1 LLKFIGY
8 NLLKFININGEVVL
22 GYDLD
27 KKLVIA
33 ISSRALFDLEEENKI
48 FEEKGLDE
56 YYKYQIDNEDLLPK
70 KGTGFRLVKNLLNIN
85 NDFPN
90 DKQVEVIIM
99 SRNNSATSLR
109 ITKAIQDYKLDIQR
123 SAWSG
128 GNEISKYLKPFKV
141 DLFLSANEKD
151 VQDAINEGIAAAR
164 ILPYEDVDSENIN
177 QVKIAFDGDAVLFSE
192 ESEIIYKTQGLEAF
206 LKFEKENANN
216 PLNYGPFAQL
226 LRVISNIQAKYPE
239 EKTPIR
245 TALIT
250 ARNSPA
256 HERVIRTLNQWGVR
270 LDEAFFLGG
279 VDKYEVVKAFG
290 ADIFF
295 DDQDVH
301 LESTSKLTPSAKV
314 LYKKES
320 ILNRI

>member
-1 LLKFIGY
+1 LYNISKKGY
-8 NLLKFININGEVVL
+8 VL
-22 GYDLD
+22 GYDLN

-33 ISSRALFDLEEENKI
+33 ISSRALFNLEDENKI

-56 YYKYQIDNEDLLPK
+56 YYKYQIENEDLLPK
-70 KGTGFRLVKNLLNIN
+70 KGTGFRLVKNLLRIN
-85 NDFPN
+85 EDFPN

-109 ITKAIQDYKLDIQR
+109 ITKSIEKYKLDIQR

-128 GNEISKYLKPFKV
+128 GSDISKYLKPFKV

-151 VQDAINEGIAAAR
+151 VQNAINEGIAAAR
-164 ILPYEDVDSENIN
+164 ILPYEEFEEEFSN

-206 LKFEKENANN
+206 LEYEKKNALN
-216 PLNYGPFAQL
+216 PMKNGPFAQL
-226 LRVISNIQAKYPE
+226 LRVISNIQAKYPQE
-239 EKTPIR
+239 QTPIR

-256 HERVIRTLNQWGVR
+256 HERVIRTLSQWGVR

-301 LESTSKLTPSAKV
+301 LENTSKVAPSAKV
-314 LYKKES
+314 PYKTDS
-320 ILNRI
+320 ILSNI

>member
-1 LLKFIGY
+1 M
-8 NLLKFININGEVVL
+8 
-22 GYDLD
+22 GYDLN

-33 ISSRALFDLEEENKI
+33 ISSRALFNLEDENKI

-56 YYKYQIDNEDLLPK
+56 YYKYQIQNEDLLPK
-70 KGTGFRLVKNLLNIN
+70 KGTGFRLVKNLLRIN
-85 NDFPN
+85 EDFPD

-109 ITKAIQDYKLDIQR
+109 ITKSIEKYNLDIQR

-128 GNEISKYLKPFKV
+128 GNDISKYLKPFKV
-141 DLFLSANEKD
+141 DLFLSANEQD
-151 VQDAINEGIAAAR
+151 VQNAINEGIAAAR
-164 ILPYEDVDSENIN
+164 ILPYEEFEEEFSN

-206 LKFEKENANN
+206 LEYEKKNALN
-216 PLNYGPFAQL
+216 PMKNGPFAQL
-226 LRVISNIQAKYPE
+226 LRVISNIQAKYPQE
-239 EKTPIR
+239 QTPIR

-256 HERVIRTLNQWGVR
+256 HERVIRTLSQWGVR

-301 LESTSKLTPSAKV
+301 LENTSKVAPSAKV
-314 LYKKES
+314 PYKTDS
-320 ILNRI
+320 ILSNI

>member
-1 LLKFIGY
+1 MS
-8 NLLKFININGEVVL
+8 
-22 GYDLD
+22 YDLN

-33 ISSRALFDLEEENKI
+33 ISSRALFNLEEENKI

-56 YYKYQIDNEDLLPK
+56 YYKYQIENEDLQLK
-70 KGTGFRLVKNLLNIN
+70 KGTGFRLVKNLLKIN
-85 NDFPN
+85 EDFPD
-90 DKQVEVIIM
+90 DKQVEVIVM

-109 ITKAIQDYKLDIQR
+109 ITKSIEKYQLDIAR

-128 GNEISKYLKPFKV
+128 GNDISKYLKPFKV
-141 DLFLSANEKD
+141 DLFLSANEID
-151 VQDAINEGIAAAR
+151 VQNAINEGIAAAR
-164 ILPYEDVDSENIN
+164 ILPFENEDDEFTN

-192 ESEIIYKTQGLEAF
+192 ESEIVYKTQGLEAF
-206 LKFEKENANN
+206 LKYEKENASNAMKS
-216 PLNYGPFAQL
+216 GPFAQL
-226 LRVISNIQAKYPE
+226 LRVISNIQAKYPHE
-239 EKTPIR
+239 QTPIR

-256 HERVIRTLNQWGVR
+256 HERVIRTLSQWGVR

-279 VDKYEVVKAFG
+279 VEKYEVVKAFG

-301 LESTSKLTPSAKV
+301 LESTSKNTPSAKV
-314 LYKKES
+314 PYKKES
-320 ILNRI
+320 ILNNI

>member
-1 LLKFIGY
+1 M
-8 NLLKFININGEVVL
+8 

-33 ISSRALFDLEEENKI
+33 ISSRALFNLEEESKI
-48 FEEKGLDE
+48 FEKSGLDE
-56 YYKYQIDNEDLLPK
+56 YYKYQIEHEDITLQ
-70 KGTGFRLVKNLLNIN
+70 KGTGFRLVKNLLKIN
-85 NDFPN
+85 EDFPT
-90 DKQVEVIIM
+90 DKQVEVIII
-99 SRNNSATSLR
+99 SRNNAATSLR
-109 ITKAIQDYKLDIQR
+109 ITKSIDQYKLDIQR

-128 GNEISKYLKPFKV
+128 GNDISKYLKPFKV
-141 DLFLSANEKD
+141 DLFLSANEND
-151 VQDAINEGIAAAR
+151 VQDAINMGVASAR
-164 ILPYEDVDSENIN
+164 ILPFDNASDVESN
-177 QVKIAFDGDAVLFSE
+177 QVRIAFDGDAVLFSE
-192 ESEIIYKTQGLEAF
+192 DSEIVYKTQGLEAF
-206 LKFEKENANN
+206 LEFELQHASD
-216 PLNYGPFAQL
+216 PLKAGPFAKL
-226 LRVISNIQAKYPE
+226 LRVISNIQSKYPE

-256 HERVIRTLNQWGVR
+256 HERVIRTLNAWNVR

-279 VDKYEVVKAFG
+279 VDKYEVVNAFG

-301 LESTSKLTPSAKV
+301 LETTSKTSPSAKV
-314 LYKKES
+314 PYKSES

>member
-1 LLKFIGY
+1 M
-8 NLLKFININGEVVL
+8 
-22 GYDLD
+22 GYDLN

-33 ISSRALFDLEEENKI
+33 ISSRALFNLEDENKI

-56 YYKYQIDNEDLLPK
+56 YYKYQIENEDLLPK
-70 KGTGFRLVKNLLNIN
+70 KGTGFRLVKNLLRIN
-85 NDFPN
+85 EDFPN

-109 ITKAIQDYKLDIQR
+109 ITKSIEKYNLDIQR

-128 GNEISKYLKPFKV
+128 GSEISKYLKPFKV
-141 DLFLSANEKD
+141 DLFLSANEQD
-151 VQDAINEGIAAAR
+151 VQDAINEGIASAR
-164 ILPYEDVDSENIN
+164 ILPYEESADEYTN

-192 ESEIIYKTQGLEAF
+192 ESEIVYKTQGLEAF
-206 LKFEKENANN
+206 LAFEKQNATN
-216 PLNYGPFAQL
+216 PMNSGPFAQL
-226 LRVISNIQAKYPE
+226 LSVISNIQAKYPQE
-239 EKTPIR
+239 QTPIR

-256 HERVIRTLNQWGVR
+256 HERVIRTLSQWNVR

-301 LESTSKLTPSAKV
+301 LESTSKNTPSAKV
-314 LYKKES
+314 PYKKES
-320 ILNRI
+320 ILNNI

>member
-1 LLKFIGY
+1 M
-8 NLLKFININGEVVL
+8 
-22 GYDLD
+22 GYDLE

-48 FEEKGLDE
+48 FEKNGVDE
-56 YYKYQIDNEDLLPK
+56 YYKHQISKEDELIK
-70 KGTGFRLVKNLLNIN
+70 KGTGFRLVKNLLRIN
-85 NDFPN
+85 EDFPE

-99 SRNNSATSLR
+99 SRNNAATSLR
-109 ITKAIQDYKLDIQR
+109 ITKSIEKYNLDIAR

-128 GNEISKYLKPFKV
+128 GNDISKYLKPFKV
-141 DLFLSANEKD
+141 DLFLSANELD
-151 VQDAINEGIAAAR
+151 VQNAINEGIASAR
-164 ILPYEDVDSENIN
+164 ILPFEENN
-177 QVKIAFDGDAVLFSE
+177 DEFSTQVKIAFDGDAVLFSE
-192 ESEIIYKTQGLEAF
+192 ESEVIYKTQGLDAF
-206 LKFEKENANN
+206 LENEKKNANN
-216 PLNYGPFAQL
+216 AMKSGPFAQL
-226 LRVISNIQAKYPE
+226 LRVISNIQAKYHKE
-239 EKTPIR
+239 QTPIR

-256 HERVIRTLNQWGVR
+256 HERVIRTLSQWNVR
-270 LDEAFFLGG
+270 LDESFFLGG

-301 LESTSKLTPSAKV
+301 LESTSKSTPSAKV
-314 LYKKES
+314 LYPEES

>member
-1 LLKFIGY
+1 M
-8 NLLKFININGEVVL
+8 
-22 GYDLD
+22 GYDLN

-33 ISSRALFDLEEENKI
+33 ISSRALFNLEDENKI

-56 YYKYQIDNEDLLPK
+56 YYKYQIENEDLLPK
-70 KGTGFRLVKNLLNIN
+70 KGTGFRLVKNLLRIN
-85 NDFPN
+85 DDFPN

-109 ITKAIQDYKLDIQR
+109 ITKSIEKYKLDIQR
-123 SAWSG
+123 SAWTG
-128 GNEISKYLKPFKV
+128 GNDISKYLKPFKV
-141 DLFLSANEKD
+141 DLFLSANEQD
-151 VQDAINEGIAAAR
+151 VQNAINEGIAAAR
-164 ILPYEDVDSENIN
+164 ILPYEDFEDEHST

-192 ESEIIYKTQGLEAF
+192 ESEIVYKTQGLEAF
-206 LKFEKENANN
+206 LVYEKQNA
-216 PLNYGPFAQL
+216 LNAMKSGPFAQL
-226 LRVISNIQAKYPE
+226 LKLISNIQSLYPQE
-239 EKTPIR
+239 QTPIR

-256 HERVIRTLNQWGVR
+256 HERVIRTLSQWNVR

-301 LESTSKLTPSAKV
+301 LENTSKVAPSAKV
-314 LYKKES
+314 PYKKES
-320 ILNRI
+320 FLNNI

>member
-1 LLKFIGY
+1 M
-8 NLLKFININGEVVL
+8 
-22 GYDLD
+22 GYDLE

-48 FEEKGLDE
+48 FEKKGLDE
-56 YYKYQIDNEDLLPK
+56 YYKYQINNEDRLID
-70 KGTGFRLVKNLLNIN
+70 KGTGFRLVKNLLRIN
-85 NDFPN
+85 DDFPD
-90 DKQVEVIIM
+90 DKQVEVIIL
-99 SRNNSATSLR
+99 SRNNAATSLR
-109 ITKAIQDYKLDIQR
+109 ITKSIEEYELDIAR

-128 GNEISKYLKPFKV
+128 GNDISKYLKPFKV
-141 DLFLSANEKD
+141 DLFLSANQED
-151 VQDAINEGIAAAR
+151 VQNAINEGIASAR
-164 ILPYEDVDSENIN
+164 ILPFKENKNEVTN

-192 ESEIIYKTQGLEAF
+192 ESEIVYKTQGLEAF
-206 LKFEKENANN
+206 LKYEKENANN
-216 PLNYGPFAQL
+216 ELKSGPFAKL

-279 VDKYEVVKAFG
+279 VDKYEVVEAFG

-301 LESTSKLTPSAKV
+301 LETTSKNTPSAKV
-314 LYKKES
+314 PYHEDS

>member
-1 LLKFIGY
+1 
-8 NLLKFININGEVVL
+8 L
-22 GYDLD
+22 GYDLN

-33 ISSRALFDLEEENKI
+33 ISSRALFNLEDENKL
-48 FEEKGLDE
+48 FEEKGLDA
-56 YYKYQIDNEDLLPK
+56 YYKYQIENEDKMLEQ
-70 KGTGFRLVKNLLNIN
+70 GTGFRLVKNLLRIN
-85 NDFPN
+85 EDFPN
-90 DKQVEVIIM
+90 EKQVEVIIL

-109 ITKAIQDYKLDIQR
+109 ITKSIEKYKLDIAR

-128 GNEISKYLKPFKV
+128 GSDISKYLKPFKV

-151 VQDAINEGIAAAR
+151 VQEAINQGIAAAR
-164 ILPYEDVDSENIN
+164 ILPYEGKDENNSN
-177 QVKIAFDGDAVLFSE
+177 QVRIAFDGDAVLFSE
-192 ESEIIYKTQGLEAF
+192 ESEIIYKTQGLDAF
-206 LKFEKENANN
+206 LEYEKKNALN
-216 PLNYGPFAQL
+216 PMKSGPFAQL
-226 LRVISNIQAKYPE
+226 LRVISNIQSLYAQE
-239 EKTPIR
+239 QTPIR

-256 HERVIRTLNQWGVR
+256 HERVIRTLSQWGVR

-301 LESTSKLTPSAKV
+301 LEHTSKVAPSAKV
-314 LYKKES
+314 PYKEES

>member
-1 LLKFIGY
+1 M
-8 NLLKFININGEVVL
+8 

-33 ISSRALFDLEEENKI
+33 ISSRALFNLEEENEI
-48 FEEKGLDE
+48 FEEMGIAA
-56 YYKYQIDNEDLLPK
+56 YYKYQIENEDKLLE
-70 KGTGFRLVKNLLNIN
+70 KGTGFRLVKNLLKIN
-85 NDFPN
+85 EDFKDN
-90 DKQVEVIIM
+90 KQVEVIVV

-109 ITKAIQDYKLDIQR
+109 ITKSIEKYGLDIAR

-128 GNEISKYLKPFKV
+128 GNDISKYLKPFKV
-141 DLFLSANEKD
+141 DLFLSAKEED
-151 VQDAINEGIAAAR
+151 VQKAVNVGIAAAR
-164 ILPYEDVDSENIN
+164 ILPFTQKEENYDN
-177 QVKIAFDGDAVLFSE
+177 QVKIAFDGDAVLFSD

-206 LKFEKENANN
+206 LEYETKNANN
-216 PLNYGPFAQL
+216 PMQGGPFAKL
-226 LRVISNIQAKYPE
+226 LRLISNIQHLYTDE
-239 EKTPIR
+239 QTPIR

-256 HERVIRTLNQWGVR
+256 HERVIRTLGAWNVR

-279 VDKYEVVKAFG
+279 VDKYEVVEAFG

-301 LESTSKLTPSAKV
+301 LKETSKTSPSAKV
-314 LYKKES
+314 PYREDS

>member
-1 LLKFIGY
+1 M
-8 NLLKFININGEVVL
+8 
-22 GYDLD
+22 GYDLE

-33 ISSRALFDLEEENKI
+33 ISSRALFNLEDENKI
-48 FEEKGLDE
+48 FEDKGVTE
-56 YYKYQIDNEDLLPK
+56 YYKHQIENEDVLID
-70 KGTGFRLVKNLLNIN
+70 KGTGFRLVKNLLRIN
-85 NDFPN
+85 DDFPN

-99 SRNNSATSLR
+99 SRNNAATSLR
-109 ITKAIQDYKLDIQR
+109 ITKSIEKYKLDIAR

-128 GNEISKYLKPFKV
+128 GNDISKYLKPFKV
-141 DLFLSANEKD
+141 DLFLSANEYD
-151 VQDAINEGIAAAR
+151 VQNAINEGIAAAR
-164 ILPYEDVDSENIN
+164 ILPYEDNISEVTN

-206 LKFEKENANN
+206 LKYEKENANN
-216 PLNYGPFAQL
+216 AMQSGPFAQL
-226 LRVISNIQAKYPE
+226 LRVISNIQSKYPE
-239 EKTPIR
+239 EQTPIR

-256 HERVIRTLNQWGVR
+256 HERVIRTLNQWHVR
-270 LDEAFFLGG
+270 LDESFFLGG

-301 LESTSKLTPSAKV
+301 LETTSKSTPSAKV
-314 LYKKES
+314 LYREES

>member
-1 LLKFIGY
+1 M
-8 NLLKFININGEVVL
+8 
-22 GYDLD
+22 GYDLN

-33 ISSRALFDLEEENKI
+33 ISSRALFNLENENKI
-48 FEEKGLDE
+48 FEEKGIND
-56 YYKYQIDNEDLLPK
+56 YYKYQIENEDKLIE
-70 KGTGFRLVKNLLNIN
+70 KGTGFRLVKNLLKIN
-85 NDFPN
+85 DDFPE

-109 ITKAIQDYKLDIQR
+109 ITKSIESYDLDIQR

-128 GNEISKYLKPFKV
+128 GNDISKYLKPFKV
-141 DLFLSANEKD
+141 DLFLSANERD
-151 VQDAINEGIAAAR
+151 VQNAINEGIAAAR
-164 ILPYEDVDSENIN
+164 ILPYENKDDENFN

-192 ESEIIYKTQGLEAF
+192 ESEIVYKTQGLEAF
-206 LKFEKENANN
+206 LNHEKTNASKAMKT
-216 PLNYGPFAQL
+216 GPFAQL
-226 LRVISNIQAKYPE
+226 LKVISKIQAKYNE
-239 EKTPIR
+239 EQTPIR

-256 HERVIRTLNQWGVR
+256 HERVIRTLSQWNVR

-301 LESTSKLTPSAKV
+301 LENSSIDTPSAKV
-314 LYKKES
+314 LYKEES
-320 ILNRI
+320 ILNKI

>member
-1 LLKFIGY
+1 M
-8 NLLKFININGEVVL
+8 
-22 GYDLD
+22 GYDLN

-33 ISSRALFDLEEENKI
+33 ISSRALFNLEDENKI

-56 YYKYQIDNEDLLPK
+56 YYKYQIENEDLLPK
-70 KGTGFRLVKNLLNIN
+70 KGTGFRLVKNLLRIN
-85 NDFPN
+85 DDFPN

-109 ITKAIQDYKLDIQR
+109 ITKSIEKYKLDIQR
-123 SAWSG
+123 SAWTG
-128 GNEISKYLKPFKV
+128 GNDISKYLKPFKV
-141 DLFLSANEKD
+141 DLFLSANEQD
-151 VQDAINEGIAAAR
+151 VQNAINEGIAAAR
-164 ILPYEDVDSENIN
+164 ILPYEDFEDEHST

-192 ESEIIYKTQGLEAF
+192 ESEIVYKTQGLEAF
-206 LKFEKENANN
+206 LVYEKQNASNAM
-216 PLNYGPFAQL
+216 NYGPFAQL
-226 LRVISNIQAKYPE
+226 LKVISNIQAKYPHE
-239 EKTPIR
+239 QTPIR

-256 HERVIRTLNQWGVR
+256 HERVIRTLSQWNVR

-301 LESTSKLTPSAKV
+301 LETTSKVAPSAKV
-314 LYKKES
+314 PYKKES
-320 ILNRI
+320 ILNNI

>member
-1 LLKFIGY
+1 M
-8 NLLKFININGEVVL
+8 

-56 YYKYQIDNEDLLPK
+56 YYKYQIENEDLLPK

-85 NDFPN
+85 SDFPN

-109 ITKAIQDYKLDIQR
+109 ITKAIEKYKLDIQR

-164 ILPYEDVDSENIN
+164 ILPYETVDDEFSN
-177 QVKIAFDGDAVLFSE
+177 QVRIAFDGDAVLFSE
-192 ESEIIYKTQGLEAF
+192 ESEIIYKTQGLNAF
-206 LKFEKENANN
+206 LDYEKTNANN
-216 PLNYGPFAQL
+216 PMKQGPFAQL
-226 LRVISNIQAKYPE
+226 LRLISNIQAKYPE

-256 HERVIRTLNQWGVR
+256 HERVIRTLSQWGVR

-301 LESTSKLTPSAKV
+301 LETTSKQTPSAKV
-314 LYKKES
+314 LYKEES

>member
-1 LLKFIGY
+1 LI
-8 NLLKFININGEVVL
+8 L
-22 GYDLD
+22 GYDLN

-33 ISSRALFDLEEENKI
+33 ISSRALFNLEDENKI

-56 YYKYQIDNEDLLPK
+56 YYKYQIENEDLLPK
-70 KGTGFRLVKNLLNIN
+70 KGTGFRLVRNLLRIN
-85 NDFPN
+85 EDFPD

-109 ITKAIQDYKLDIQR
+109 ITKSIEKYKLDIQR

-128 GNEISKYLKPFKV
+128 GNDISKYLKPFKV
-141 DLFLSANEKD
+141 DLFLSANEQD
-151 VQDAINEGIAAAR
+151 VQNAINEGIAAAR
-164 ILPYEDVDSENIN
+164 ILPYDEIEDENSN

-192 ESEIIYKTQGLEAF
+192 ESEIIYKKQGLEAF
-206 LKFEKENANN
+206 LAYEKQNASNAMQS
-216 PLNYGPFAQL
+216 GPFAQL
-226 LRVISNIQAKYPE
+226 LKLISNIQAKYPHE
-239 EKTPIR
+239 QTPIR

-256 HERVIRTLNQWGVR
+256 HERVIRTLAQWNVR

-301 LESTSKLTPSAKV
+301 LESTSKIAPSAKV
-314 LYKKES
+314 PYKKGSE
-320 ILNRI
+320 LNNINK

>member
-1 LLKFIGY
+1 MKKGLI
-8 NLLKFININGEVVL
+8 L
-22 GYDLD
+22 GYDLN

-33 ISSRALFDLEEENKI
+33 ISSRALFNLEDENKI
-48 FEEKGLDE
+48 FEEIGLDA
-56 YYKYQIDNEDLLPK
+56 YYKYQIENEDLLPK
-70 KGTGFRLVKNLLNIN
+70 KGTGFRLVKNLLKIN
-85 NDFPN
+85 QDFPD

-109 ITKAIQDYKLDIQR
+109 ITKSIEKYNLDIQR

-128 GNEISKYLKPFKV
+128 GNDISKYLKPFKV
-141 DLFLSANEKD
+141 DLFLSANFQD
-151 VQDAINEGIAAAR
+151 VQNAINEGIAAAR
-164 ILPYEDVDSENIN
+164 ILPYEDCEDEYSN

-206 LKFEKENANN
+206 LAYEKQNA
-216 PLNYGPFAQL
+216 LNAMNCGPFAQL
-226 LRVISNIQAKYPE
+226 LKLISNIQSLYPQE
-239 EKTPIR
+239 QSPIR

-256 HERVIRTLNQWGVR
+256 HERVIRTLAQWDVR

-301 LESTSKLTPSAKV
+301 LESTSKVAPSAKV
-314 LYKKES
+314 PYKKES
-320 ILNRI
+320 ILNNI

>member
-1 LLKFIGY
+1 M
-8 NLLKFININGEVVL
+8 
-22 GYDLD
+22 GYDLE

-33 ISSRALFDLEEENKI
+33 ISSRALFNLEDENKI
-48 FEEKGLDE
+48 FEDKGVDE
-56 YYKYQIDNEDLLPK
+56 YYKYQIENEDKLIQ
-70 KGTGFRLVKNLLNIN
+70 KGTGFRLVKNLLRIN
-85 NDFPN
+85 DDFPD

-99 SRNNSATSLR
+99 SRNNAATSLR
-109 ITKAIQDYKLDIQR
+109 ITKSIEKYELDIAR

-128 GNEISKYLKPFKV
+128 GNDIAKYLKPFKV
-141 DLFLSANEKD
+141 DLFLSANETD
-151 VQDAINEGIAAAR
+151 VQNAINEGIAAAR
-164 ILPYEDVDSENIN
+164 ILPFSEEENHLSN

-192 ESEIIYKTQGLEAF
+192 ESEVIYKTQGLEAF
-206 LKFEKENANN
+206 LENEKKNANN
-216 PLNYGPFAQL
+216 ALKSGPFAQL
-226 LRVISNIQAKYPE
+226 LRVISNIQAKYKE
-239 EKTPIR
+239 EQTPIR

-256 HERVIRTLNQWGVR
+256 HERVIRTLNQWHVR
-270 LDEAFFLGG
+270 LDESFFLGG

-301 LESTSKLTPSAKV
+301 LESTAQVAPSAKV
-314 LYKKES
+314 PYPEES

>member
-1 LLKFIGY
+1 M
-8 NLLKFININGEVVL
+8 
-22 GYDLD
+22 GYDLE

-33 ISSRALFDLEEENKI
+33 ISSRALFDLEDENKI
-48 FEEKGLDE
+48 FEDKGVDE
-56 YYKYQIDNEDLLPK
+56 YYKYQIENEDILIQ
-70 KGTGFRLVKNLLNIN
+70 KGTGFRLVRNLLRIN
-85 NDFPN
+85 EDFPK

-99 SRNNSATSLR
+99 SRNNAATSLR
-109 ITKAIQDYKLDIQR
+109 ITKSIEKYELDIAR

-128 GNEISKYLKPFKV
+128 GNDISKYLKPFKV
-141 DLFLSANEKD
+141 DLFLSANEID
-151 VQDAINEGIAAAR
+151 VQNAINEGIAAAR
-164 ILPYEDVDSENIN
+164 ILPFKKNGDDYST

-206 LKFEKENANN
+206 LEYEKKNANN
-216 PLNYGPFAQL
+216 ALKSGPFAQL
-226 LRVISNIQAKYPE
+226 LRVISNIQSKYKE
-239 EKTPIR
+239 EQTPIR

-256 HERVIRTLNQWGVR
+256 HERVIRTLSQWGVR
-270 LDEAFFLGG
+270 LDESFFLGG

-301 LESTSKLTPSAKV
+301 LEVTSKEIPSAKV
-314 LYKKES
+314 LYHKES
-320 ILNRI
+320 ILNKI

>member
-1 LLKFIGY
+1 M
-8 NLLKFININGEVVL
+8 
-22 GYDLD
+22 GYDLN

-33 ISSRALFDLEEENKI
+33 ISSRALFNLEDENKI
-48 FEEKGLDE
+48 FEEKGLDD
-56 YYKYQIDNEDLLPK
+56 YYKYQIENEDIQIAQ
-70 KGTGFRLVKNLLNIN
+70 GTGFRLVNNLLKIN
-85 NDFPN
+85 DDFPE

-109 ITKAIQDYKLDIQR
+109 ITKSIQKYNLDIQR
-123 SAWSG
+123 SAWTG
-128 GNEISKYLKPFKV
+128 GNDIAKYLKPFKV
-141 DLFLSANEKD
+141 DLFLSANEED
-151 VQDAINEGIAAAR
+151 VQNAINEGIASAR
-164 ILPYEDVDSENIN
+164 ILPYENTNNEFSN

-192 ESEIIYKTQGLEAF
+192 ESEVIYKTQGLEAF
-206 LKFEKENANN
+206 LEHEKKNVTNAMKD
-216 PLNYGPFAQL
+216 GPFAQL
-226 LRVISNIQAKYPE
+226 LRVISNIQAKYPQE
-239 EKTPIR
+239 QTPIR

-256 HERVIRTLNQWGVR
+256 HERVIRTLSDWNVR

-301 LESTSKLTPSAKV
+301 LETTSKQTPSAKV